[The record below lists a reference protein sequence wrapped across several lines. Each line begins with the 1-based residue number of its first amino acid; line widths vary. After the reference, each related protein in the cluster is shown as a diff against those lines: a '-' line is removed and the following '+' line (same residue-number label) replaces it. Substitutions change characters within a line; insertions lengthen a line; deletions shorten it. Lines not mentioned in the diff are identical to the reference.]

1 MTNHSRGYSYEDFL
15 LDPAKM
21 RFFRSE
27 RGSLILALDGEEHT
41 DLKIRRAFPFEQAE
55 RFIGVFD
62 SNGDELGLLEDPQT
76 LDDDSRRALFDELN
90 KIYFHPKILTFNN
103 IDEEYGVLRGD
114 IETTSGR
121 RQLEIRNY
129 RTNVRMLSG
138 GRAIVEDVDGNR
150 YLIEDWHAL
159 PQHTREILGL

>member
-1 MTNHSRGYSYEDFL
+1 MTNQSRGYSYEDFL
-15 LDPAKM
+15 LDSAKM
-21 RFFRSE
+21 RFFRSQ
-27 RGSLILALDGEEHT
+27 RGSLILALDGKEYT
-41 DLKIRRAFPFEQAE
+41 DLKTRRAFPFEQANS
-55 RFIGVFD
+55 FIGIFD
-62 SNGDELGLLEDPQT
+62 SNGEELGLLEDPQT
-76 LDDDSRRALFDELN
+76 LDDDSRQALLDELD

-103 IDEEYGVLRGD
+103 LDEEYGVLRGE
-114 IETTSGR
+114 IETSSGP

-150 YLIEDWHAL
+150 YLIEDWRTL

>member
-1 MTNHSRGYSYEDFL
+1 MTKQSRGYSYEDFL
-15 LDPAKM
+15 LDPTKM
-21 RFFRSE
+21 RFFRSQ
-27 RGSLILALDGEEHT
+27 RGSLILSLEGEEYT
-41 DLKIRRAFPFEQAE
+41 DLKIRRAFPFEQANS
-55 RFIGVFD
+55 FIGVFD

-76 LDDDSRRALFDELN
+76 LDDDSRQALLDELD
-90 KIYFHPKILTFNN
+90 KIYFHPKILTFSNL
-103 IDEEYGVLRGD
+103 DEEYGVLRGQ
-114 IETTSGR
+114 IETSSGP

-150 YLIEDWHAL
+150 YLIEDWRAL

>member
-1 MTNHSRGYSYEDFL
+1 MTSQSRGYSYEDFL

-27 RGSLILALDGEEHT
+27 RGSLILVLDGEEHT
-41 DLKIRRAFPFEQAE
+41 DLKIRRAFPIEQAE

-76 LDDDSRRALFDELN
+76 LDDDSRRALLDELN

-114 IETTSGR
+114 IETTSGP